1 MERIVIIMR
10 CFYFFNRGSS
20 KPARGNRKKKLMKI
34 WICDG
39 EKSDID
45 ELKSLIDCYKKK
57 KDIGNVE
64 VRVFGDAAELIQEM
78 IDGDAADIIILDA
91 MIAENGTEDL
101 LKKIR
106 TRNSDSKVILL
117 ISEMR
122 HVLDGYQMKTDWILL
137 KENPSDRFFEC
148 MDRLCSDIREKRKI
162 LSLSCVEGDFVFSR
176 SKILFI
182 ESEGHRCTIHE
193 LNGDYHIYRRLDEL
207 EERIDSPYFIRIHQ
221 SYLVNVKY
229 IQRISN
235 YELTMADGCILPVSK
250 ARYKQVQREY
260 AENKMN

>member
-1 MERIVIIMR
+1 
-10 CFYFFNRGSS
+10 
-20 KPARGNRKKKLMKI
+20 
-34 WICDG
+34 
-39 EKSDID
+39 
-45 ELKSLIDCYKKK
+45 
-57 KDIGNVE
+57 
-64 VRVFGDAAELIQEM
+64 
-78 IDGDAADIIILDA
+78 
-91 MIAENGTEDL
+91 
-101 LKKIR
+101 
-106 TRNSDSKVILL
+106 
-117 ISEMR
+117 
-122 HVLDGYQMKTDWILL
+122 MKTDWILL

-250 ARYKQVQREY
+250 ARYK
-260 AENKMN
+260 

>member
-1 MERIVIIMR
+1 MR

-20 KPARGNRKKKLMKI
+20 KPERGNRKKKLMII

-45 ELKSLIDCYKKK
+45 ELKRLIGCYKKK
-57 KDIGNVE
+57 KEIGNVE
-64 VRVFGDAAELIQEM
+64 VKVFGDAADLIQEM
-78 IDGDAADIIILDA
+78 IEGNAADIIILDA

-137 KENPSDRFFEC
+137 KENPSDRFCEC

-193 LNGDYHIYRRLDEL
+193 LSGDYHIYRRLDEL

-235 YELTMADGCILPVSK
+235 YELTMADSCILPVSK